1 MVKFKILAIPWFSL
15 NFQLFMTEGEEPRSG
30 AEANFGLR
38 HPAGMM
44 PCKPNI
50 SSPRAPADLS
60 RREFPE
66 GKVVIWRVHAANF
79 SSRLALL
86 WIKKIGYRKF
96 QTSANS
102 HEIRCKHHLV
112 AGLFVCGKFLLRVA
126 KNATAS
132 YRPLRI

>member
-60 RREFPE
+60 RRE
-66 GKVVIWRVHAANF
+66 
-79 SSRLALL
+79 SRCLAQKRDKYFDAFTRQIFLPLALL
-86 WIKKIGYRKF
+86 WIK
-96 QTSANS
+96 
-102 HEIRCKHHLV
+102 
-112 AGLFVCGKFLLRVA
+112 
-126 KNATAS
+126 
-132 YRPLRI
+132 

>member
-79 SSRLALL
+79 SSRLAFYMDQKNWTVKSFSLSEQPQGL
-86 WIKKIGYRKF
+86 VR
-96 QTSANS
+96 TSFGCCS
-102 HEIRCKHHLV
+102 ICSWEIR
-112 AGLFVCGKFLLRVA
+112 A
-126 KNATAS
+126 
-132 YRPLRI
+132 